1 MTEPTVRRWETLR
14 LRVLSALVLIPAAL
28 AAVWFGSPWTAIVV
42 AIAGLAMA
50 WEWGRLAAIGQ
61 ARLGVAAVMVAVALT
76 VAAAAADR
84 FELAILVAA
93 AGALGVALM
102 QRHERGWSAGG
113 TLWIAGGCLAFL
125 WLATP
130 LGGGRNTLF
139 CLFAVVWA
147 TDIVAYVAGRSIGGP
162 RLAPQLSPNKTWAGF
177 AGGLLGGIGAGIGTA
192 LLVGAAPASTAAVS
206 LLLSIAAQGG
216 DLAESWAKRHFAV
229 KDTSALIPGH
239 GGVLDRLDG
248 LLAASIA
255 AALLVLASGGRA
267 LHI

>member
-1 MTEPTVRRWETLR
+1 MTDPTAREALR

-28 AAVWFGSPWTAIVV
+28 AAVWFGAPWTAIIV
-42 AIAGLAMA
+42 AVAGLAMA
-50 WEWGRLAAIGQ
+50 WEWGRLAATGQ
-61 ARLGVAAVMVAVALT
+61 GRLGAAVVMTAVALT

-84 FELAILVAA
+84 FGLAIAIAA

-102 QRHERGWSAGG
+102 QRRDRGWIASG
-113 TLWIAGGCLAFL
+113 TLWIASGCLAFL

-130 LGGGRNTLF
+130 VGGGRNTVL
-139 CLFAVVWA
+139 CLLAVVWA
-147 TDIVAYVAGRSIGGP
+147 TDIVAYLAGKSIGGP
-162 RLAPQLSPNKTWAGF
+162 RLAPQLSPNKTWAGL
-177 AGGLLGGIGAGIGTA
+177 AGGLLGGAGAGIATA
-192 LLVGAAPASTAAVS
+192 LLVGASPGSTAAVS
-206 LLLSIAAQGG
+206 LLLSIVAQAG

-239 GGVLDRLDG
+239 GGALDRLDG